1 MSALTCQ
8 WTDFL
13 AIPCQQAPWPSRPM
27 SCLKDN
33 TCDPFQ
39 KYARGTLSLKGGEHG
54 LNHVS
59 EGGRS
64 TLKAQQLMME
74 LYPTSSLC
82 SLQVQGQ
89 PRVLESSDRAWFM
102 NLAWSL
108 THSRC
113 SANAERM
120 RAAPLVRI

>member
-1 MSALTCQ
+1 
-8 WTDFL
+8 
-13 AIPCQQAPWPSRPM
+13 M

-89 PRVLESSDRAWFM
+89 PRVLESSDRAFHEPGM
-102 NLAWSL
+102 ESD
-108 THSRC
+108 T
-113 SANAERM
+113 
-120 RAAPLVRI
+120 